1 MTDHRSP
8 PPQAEACLLAR
19 YPSSQ
24 KGGTIII
31 EQVCSLKEHERLLN
45 TGSYRLDACP
55 RCGATTHL
63 HDLRPRVMVQGAGLE
78 RVSSTTLT
86 QRVRCADRE
95 DCGAAWQLLPA
106 FLARHLWRCWSTVQ
120 RAMFERRAEPP
131 LPQPGGEARSRVV
144 PQRTARRWRGRLL
157 SSAALLVAVLGT
169 AEQPELTALAGA
181 VGLEGIR
188 SELVVQYAA
197 QFQPS
202 ACQRLVQVA
211 ALLHRLAP
219 GVRLM

>member
-31 EQVCSLKEHERLLN
+31 EHVCSLEEHERLLN
-45 TGSYRLDACP
+45 SGSYRLDACP

-63 HDLRPRVMVQGAGLE
+63 HDLRPRVMVAGAGLE
-78 RVSSTTLT
+78 RVGSSTLT
-86 QRVRCADRE
+86 QRVRCADRK

-106 FLARHLWRCWSTVQ
+106 FLARHLWRCWSTVE
-120 RAMFERRAEPP
+120 RAMFGGRAEQPK
-131 LPQPGGEARSRVV
+131 PQPGGETRSRVV
-144 PQRTARRWRGRLL
+144 PERTARRWRGRLV

-169 AEQPELTALAGA
+169 AEQPELTELAGA
-181 VGLEGIR
+181 VGLEGTR
-188 SELVVQYAA
+188 SGFVVQYTAR
-197 QFQPS
+197 FQPP
-202 ACQRLVQVA
+202 ARQRLAQVA